1 MLRIQTFDLHHCLQA
16 PVLLALFPAWAS
28 VWMFTR
34 QGAATYVTVPL
45 RTAGLVKESLQHG
58 PHALT
63 SSIITDRS
71 YRCQA
76 TKQLLTYLRLAIVGR
91 VWLVRWCGWCF
102 LFALVWL
109 VRGFHL
115 ISV

>member
-1 MLRIQTFDLHHCLQA
+1 
-16 PVLLALFPAWAS
+16 
-28 VWMFTR
+28 
-34 QGAATYVTVPL
+34 
-45 RTAGLVKESLQHG
+45 
-58 PHALT
+58 
-63 SSIITDRS
+63 
-71 YRCQA
+71 
-76 TKQLLTYLRLAIVGR
+76 LLTYLRLAIVGR